1 MQNLIDAISNEVG
14 SIYRDRTN
22 QSNQRLMQ
30 NRGIVAEEEK
40 MILADSLSGNRQ
52 AQQNAFLI
60 EKLKQEIDA
69 GIKRDSIKDAS
80 NFRELEARL
89 EANAKAQKDENEFA
103 LKKYKMEMD
112 NVIAKLGATMQAGKE
127 EKKYDAELEKKKLR
141 DAYIPPNLRG
151 GLADFFNEDKTMGL
165 DESEMIDAYM
175 GPQGNNSRELRQMV
189 GELNRLDVPKDDP
202 KRKSAENLVMDIWKH
217 LNMSDQGADFLDG
230 GGILGWLGI
239 DNTEAVQ
246 ARAIYDEVQTMLMQ
260 LGIPQE
266 EWKNKRWIQKG
277 Y

>member
-1 MQNLIDAISNEVG
+1 MQGIIDALSNEVG

-175 GPQGNNSRELRQMV
+175 GPQGSNSRELRQMV
-189 GELNRLDVPKDDP
+189 GELNRLEVPKDDP
-202 KRKSAENLVMDIWKH
+202 RRKSAENLVMDIWKH
-217 LNMSDQGADFLDG
+217 LNMSDQGKDFLDG

-260 LGIPQE
+260 LGIPQK

>member
-30 NRGIVAEEEK
+30 NRGIVADEEK
-40 MILADSLSGNRQ
+40 MILADSLGGKRQ
-52 AQQNAFLI
+52 EKQNAFLL
-60 EKLKQEIDA
+60 EKMKQELNSVSERDSARFANDLLKLKEQLDA
-69 GIKRDSIKDAS
+69 SSKKDSIRSAT
-80 NFRELEARL
+80 ELA
-89 EANAKAQKDENEFA
+89 
-103 LKKYKMEMD
+103 KYKMELDGM
-112 NVIAKLGATMQAGKE
+112 IAKMGLTVQAGRE
-127 EKKYDAELEKKKLR
+127 EKKYDAELEKKKAR

-151 GLADFFNEDKTMGL
+151 SLAGFFNEDKTMGL
-165 DESEMIDAYM
+165 DENEMIEEY
-175 GPQGNNSRELRQMV
+175 GKSSGELRQMV
-189 GELNRLDVPKDDP
+189 GELTRLDVPRNDP
-202 KRKSAENLVMDIWKH
+202 KRQSAENLVLDIWKH

-230 GGILGWLGI
+230 GGILGLLGI
-239 DNTEAVQ
+239 DNSTQVQ
-246 ARAIYDEVQTMLMQ
+246 AQAVYDEVQTMLMQ